1 MREIAA
7 GAGLKSAGILAKRHW
22 VMLWCEGSGA
32 RARICLRRD
41 ALAGEPKGGGGV
53 SEPGAMDKVLVQVVP
68 VEGGREI
75 GWGSSQVEAFRDR
88 LSDVREAVISGAQA
102 VADSLPGL
110 PSADGWQL
118 GEVSGSFGICL
129 TAEGGVI
136 LTKASAAVTFEVTVT
151 FQRR

>member
-1 MREIAA
+1 MA
-7 GAGLKSAGILAKRHW
+7 
-22 VMLWCEGSGA
+22 
-32 RARICLRRD
+32 
-41 ALAGEPKGGGGV
+41 
-53 SEPGAMDKVLVQVVP
+53 EPGAADRVLVQVVP

-75 GWGSSQVEAFRDR
+75 GWGASQVEAFRDR
-88 LSDVREAVISGAQA
+88 LSDVREAVVSGARA

-118 GEVSGSFGICL
+118 SEVSGSFGVCL

-151 FQRR
+151 FARQ